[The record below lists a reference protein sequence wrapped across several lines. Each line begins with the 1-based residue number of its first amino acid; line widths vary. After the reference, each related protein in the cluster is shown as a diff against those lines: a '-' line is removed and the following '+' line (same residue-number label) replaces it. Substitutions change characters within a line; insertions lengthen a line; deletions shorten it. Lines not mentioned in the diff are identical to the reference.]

1 MWVFFLQVKLQEFQ
15 NSGFKPIEKKR
26 QIKPHV
32 YASDVESNPMND
44 DTRLTDIN
52 NSLQMNNTL
61 LRAELVS
68 LNFIQEIITVL
79 RDCEI
84 EIKAFHEFLHNAV

>member
-1 MWVFFLQVKLQEFQ
+1 M
-15 NSGFKPIEKKR
+15 
-26 QIKPHV
+26 

-84 EIKAFHEFLHNAV
+84 EIKAFHEFLHNAA

>member
-1 MWVFFLQVKLQEFQ
+1 
-15 NSGFKPIEKKR
+15 
-26 QIKPHV
+26 
-32 YASDVESNPMND
+32 MND
-44 DTRLTDIN
+44 DTLLTDIN

-84 EIKAFHEFLHNAV
+84 EIKAFHEFLHNAA

>member
-1 MWVFFLQVKLQEFQ
+1 MALNLSK
-15 NSGFKPIEKKR
+15 KKR
-26 QIKPHV
+26 QIKSHV

-52 NSLQMNNTL
+52 NSLQVNNTL

-84 EIKAFHEFLHNAV
+84 EIKAFHEFLHNAA

>member
-1 MWVFFLQVKLQEFQ
+1 MALNLSK
-15 NSGFKPIEKKR
+15 KKR
-26 QIKPHV
+26 QIKSHV

-52 NSLQMNNTL
+52 NSLQVNNTY

-84 EIKAFHEFLHNAV
+84 EIKAFHEFLHNAA

>member
-1 MWVFFLQVKLQEFQ
+1 MALNLSK
-15 NSGFKPIEKKR
+15 KKR

-84 EIKAFHEFLHNAV
+84 EIKAFHEFLHNAA

>member
-1 MWVFFLQVKLQEFQ
+1 MALNL
-15 NSGFKPIEKKR
+15 SKKTR

-32 YASDVESNPMND
+32 YASDVESNPTND
-44 DTRLTDIN
+44 DTLLTDIN

-68 LNFIQEIITVL
+68 MNFIQEIITVL

-84 EIKAFHEFLHNAV
+84 EIKAFHEFLHNAA

>member
-1 MWVFFLQVKLQEFQ
+1 VALNLSK
-15 NSGFKPIEKKR
+15 KKR
-26 QIKPHV
+26 QIKSHV

-52 NSLQMNNTL
+52 NSLQVNNTY

-84 EIKAFHEFLHNAV
+84 EIKAFHEFLHNAA

>member
-1 MWVFFLQVKLQEFQ
+1 VALNLSK
-15 NSGFKPIEKKR
+15 KKR
-26 QIKPHV
+26 QIKSHV

-44 DTRLTDIN
+44 DNRLTDIN
-52 NSLQMNNTL
+52 NSLQVNNTY

-84 EIKAFHEFLHNAV
+84 EIKAFHEFLHNAA